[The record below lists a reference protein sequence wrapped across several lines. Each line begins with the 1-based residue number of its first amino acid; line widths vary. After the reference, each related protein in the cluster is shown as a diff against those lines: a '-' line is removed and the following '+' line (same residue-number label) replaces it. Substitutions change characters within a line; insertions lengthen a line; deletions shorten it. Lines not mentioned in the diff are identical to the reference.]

1 MIVLN
6 IGVFVI
12 CLGVCFGIGFIV
24 GNVRRINNS
33 RVGRCHSLLTHSKG
47 NKTNLLIYKTENITV
62 ETINKN
68 KYKKEEVQN
77 MEGFMMFKKALQKHF
92 DEMQKEVTHLF
103 EVNVDKD
110 ELWNTYLDSFPTGT
124 NEIFRE
130 RREHDCSCCRQ
141 FIKNIG
147 SAVII
152 KNNQIHTIWELNL
165 GDTTYQPVCDALDAF
180 IKAHTVTDIYTTKFP
195 KIGTDFNFEEIN
207 GKSHQW
213 DHFFLE
219 LPSKFVNRSSRSNE
233 EVKGQFRDTRNVFKR
248 SLDEITMEALDTIL
262 ELINSNTLY
271 KGEEW
276 EGVLTEFKKYK
287 NEYDKLTS
295 DAEKDLYAW
304 EKSVTAGMA
313 IGRIRN
319 HSIGTLL
326 INVSEDMDLDTAVK
340 KYEQIVAPSNYKRPK
355 AIFTKKML
363 EDAKKT
369 ITELGYMDSLQ
380 RRFANL
386 NDITVNNVLFS
397 NKSAARR
404 MVGAD
409 DIFGQMEKDV
419 VVSPKKFSKVE
430 EISAQDFID
439 KVLPTAKEI
448 EAFVEN
454 KHEKN
459 FVSMIAP
466 VNSDAKTMFKWNNGL
481 SWAYS
486 GNITDSD
493 MKQNVKAAGGNVDGV
508 LRFSIMWNEGQND
521 NSDLDAHCKEPDG
534 NEIYY
539 GNCRKPTMSRCGGQ
553 LDIDITHPME
563 QMVGKPSVE
572 NITWAD
578 MSHMKPGVYKFFVN
592 QYAARGSKG
601 FKAEIEFNGEI
612 FAFEYNRP
620 VSGNVQVAE
629 VTLDE
634 NGNFSIKEKLAGN
647 SSISSREIWGV
658 NTNQFVPVSVISYS
672 PNYFDEQDGIGH
684 RHLFFFLKDCVNSE
698 EPNGFYLE
706 FLDNDL
712 MKHKRVFEALG
723 AKCHVED
730 TDDQLSGIG
739 FSMTKRADLVVK
751 VKGATERVMKIKF

>member
-1 MIVLN
+1 MD
-6 IGVFVI
+6 
-12 CLGVCFGIGFIV
+12 
-24 GNVRRINNS
+24 
-33 RVGRCHSLLTHSKG
+33 
-47 NKTNLLIYKTENITV
+47 
-62 ETINKN
+62 
-68 KYKKEEVQN
+68 
-77 MEGFMMFKKALQKHF
+77 GFMMFKKALQKHF
-92 DEMQKEVTHLF
+92 DEMQRGATYLF

-110 ELWNTYLDSFPTGT
+110 ELWNTYLDSFPAGT

-130 RREHDCSCCRQ
+130 RREHDCSYCRQ

-152 KNNQIHTIWELNL
+152 KNNQIHTIWELGL

-180 IKAHTVTDIYTTKFP
+180 VKAHTVTDIYTTNFP

-207 GKSHQW
+207 GKSHRW

-219 LPSKFVNRSSRSNE
+219 LPSKFVNRTSRSNE
-233 EVKGQFRDTRNVFKR
+233 EVKGRFRDTRNVFKR

-276 EGVLTEFKKYK
+276 KGVLAEFKRYK
-287 NEYDKLTS
+287 KEYDKLTS
-295 DAEKDLYAW
+295 DSEKELFAW

-419 VVSPKKFSKVE
+419 AVSPKKFSKVE
-430 EISAQDFID
+430 EISVQDFID

-466 VNSDAKTMFKWNNGL
+466 VNPDAKTMFKWNNGL

-534 NEIYY
+534 NEIYFS
-539 GNCRKPTMSRCGGQ
+539 NCRKPNTSRCGGQ
-553 LDIDITHPME
+553 LDIDITRPMT
-563 QMVGKPSVE
+563 QMTGKPSVE

-612 FAFEYNRP
+612 SAFEYNRP

-634 NGNFSIKEKLAGN
+634 NGNFSIKEKLSGS
-647 SSISSREIWGV
+647 SSISSREIWDV

-672 PNYFDEQDGIGH
+672 PNYFDDQNGIGH
-684 RHLFFFLKDCVNSE
+684 KHLFFFLKGCKNSE
-698 EPNGFYLE
+698 EPNGYYNE
-706 FLDNDL
+706 FLKNDL
-712 MKHKRVFEALG
+712 EKHKRVFEALG
-723 AKCHVED
+723 AKCHVEN

>member
-1 MIVLN
+1 ME
-6 IGVFVI
+6 FTEM
-12 CLGVCFGIGFIV
+12 
-24 GNVRRINNS
+24 RD
-33 RVGRCHSLLTHSKG
+33 K
-47 NKTNLLIYKTENITV
+47 LIE
-62 ETINKN
+62 
-68 KYKKEEVQN
+68 
-77 MEGFMMFKKALQKHF
+77 HF
-92 DEMQKEVTHLF
+92 NEMVKDIDHLF
-103 EVNVDKD
+103 EVAVDKD
-110 ELWNTYLDSFPTGT
+110 ELWNLYLDSFPAGT
-124 NEIFRE
+124 NEIYRE
-130 RREHDCSCCRQ
+130 RRWHDCSCCRQ
-141 FIKNIG
+141 FIKTIG
-147 SAVII
+147 NAVVI
-152 KNNQIHTIWELNL
+152 KDNQIETIWDFRTD
-165 GDTTYQPVCDALDAF
+165 DTTYQPVLNALSAY
-180 IKAHTVTDIYTTKFP
+180 IKSHAVSDIYVSKFK
-195 KIGTDFNFEEIN
+195 KIGTLQNYEEMEN
-207 GKSHQW
+207 GQMHEW
-213 DHFFLE
+213 THFFVEFPDRLVD
-219 LPSKFVNRSSRSNE
+219 KSSRSE
-233 EVKGQFRDTRNVFKR
+233 GDVKGGFRDTRNVFKR
-248 SLDEITMEALDTIL
+248 SLDEIDMDSLDTIF

-276 EGVLTEFKKYK
+276 KGALTEFRKYK
-287 NEYDKLTS
+287 KEYDKLTS
-295 DAEKDLYAW
+295 DSEKELYAW
-304 EKSVTAGMA
+304 EKSVKAGIA

-326 INVSEDMDLDTAVK
+326 VNVSEGMDLDTAVK

-386 NDITVNNVLFS
+386 NDITINNVLFS

-404 MVGAD
+404 MVGSD

-466 VNSDAKTMFKWNNGL
+466 VSTDAKTMFKWNNGL

-508 LRFSIMWNEGQND
+508 LRFSSMWNEGQND

-534 NEIYY
+534 NEIYF
-539 GNCRKPTMSRCGGQ
+539 GNCRKPDASRCGGQ
-553 LDIDITHPME
+553 LDVDITRPME

-578 MSHMKPGVYKFFVN
+578 MSHMKPGVYKFFVH

-601 FKAEIEFNGEI
+601 FKAEVEFNGEI
-612 FAFEYNRP
+612 YSFEYNKP

-634 NGNFSIKEKLAGN
+634 NGNFSIKEKLVGN
-647 SSISSREIWGV
+647 SSVSSREIWGV

-672 PNYFDEQDGIGH
+672 PNYFDEQEGIGH
-684 RHLFFFLKDCVNSE
+684 RHLFFFLKDCVNTE

-739 FSMTKRADLVVK
+739 FSMTKRAELVVK

>member
-1 MIVLN
+1 ME
-6 IGVFVI
+6 F
-12 CLGVCFGIGFIV
+12 
-24 GNVRRINNS
+24 
-33 RVGRCHSLLTHSKG
+33 
-47 NKTNLLIYKTENITV
+47 TEMRD
-62 ETINKN
+62 KL
-68 KYKKEEVQN
+68 
-77 MEGFMMFKKALQKHF
+77 MEHF
-92 DEMQKEVTHLF
+92 NEMVKDIDHLF
-103 EVNVDKD
+103 EVAVDKD
-110 ELWNTYLDSFPTGT
+110 ELWNLYLDSFPTGT
-124 NEIFRE
+124 NEICRE

-141 FIKNIG
+141 FIQTIG
-147 SAVII
+147 NAVVI
-152 KNNQIHTIWELNL
+152 KDNQIETIWDFRTD
-165 GDTTYQPVCDALDAF
+165 DTTYQPVLNALSAF
-180 IKAHTVTDIYTTKFP
+180 IKSHAVSDIYVSKFK
-195 KIGTDFNFEEIN
+195 KIGTLQNYEEMED
-207 GKSHQW
+207 GQMHEW
-213 DHFFLE
+213 THFFVE
-219 LPSKFVNRSSRSNE
+219 LPDRLVDKSSRSE
-233 EVKGQFRDTRNVFKR
+233 GDIKGGFRDTRNVFKR
-248 SLDEITMEALDTIL
+248 SLDEIDMDSLDTIL

-276 EGVLTEFKKYK
+276 KGALTEFRKYK
-287 NEYDKLTS
+287 KEYDKLTS
-295 DAEKDLYAW
+295 DSEKELYAW
-304 EKSVTAGMA
+304 EKSVKAGIA

-326 INVSEDMDLDTAVK
+326 VNVSEGMDLDTAVK

-386 NDITVNNVLFS
+386 NDITINNVLFS

-466 VNSDAKTMFKWNNGL
+466 VSPDAKTMFKWNNGL

-508 LRFSIMWNEGQND
+508 LRFSIMWNEEQND

-534 NEIYY
+534 NEIYF
-539 GNCRKPTMSRCGGQ
+539 GNCRKPGTSRCGGQ
-553 LDIDITHPME
+553 LDVDITRPME
-563 QMVGKPSVE
+563 QMAGRPSVE

-578 MSHMKPGVYKFFVN
+578 ISHMKPGVYKFFVH
-592 QYAARGSKG
+592 QFAARGSKG
-601 FKAEIEFNGEI
+601 FKAEVEFNGEI
-612 FAFEYNRP
+612 YSFEYNKP

-647 SSISSREIWGV
+647 SSVSSREIWGV

-672 PNYFDEQDGIGH
+672 PNYFDEQEGIGH
-684 RHLFFFLKDCVNSE
+684 RHLFFFLKDCVNTE

-739 FSMTKRADLVVK
+739 FSMTKRAELVVK

>member
-1 MIVLN
+1 MD
-6 IGVFVI
+6 
-12 CLGVCFGIGFIV
+12 GF
-24 GNVRRINNS
+24 
-33 RVGRCHSLLTHSKG
+33 LK
-47 NKTNLLIYKTENITV
+47 
-62 ETINKN
+62 
-68 KYKKEEVQN
+68 
-77 MEGFMMFKKALQKHF
+77 FKKALQDHF
-92 DEMQKEVTHLF
+92 NDMQKDVTHLF

-110 ELWNTYLDSFPTGT
+110 ELWNTYLDSFPAGT
-124 NEIFRE
+124 NNIFRE

-147 SAVII
+147 AAVTI
-152 KNNQIHTIWELNL
+152 KDNQVHTIWELELN
-165 GDTTYQPVCDALDAF
+165 DSTYQPVCNALDAF
-180 IKAHTVTDIYTTKFP
+180 VKAHKVTDIYTTTFP
-195 KIGTDFNFEEIN
+195 KMGTDFNFEEIN
-207 GKSHQW
+207 GRSHRW

-219 LPSKFVNRSSRSNE
+219 LPSKFVNKSNSSNE
-233 EVKGQFRDTRNVFKR
+233 EIKGQFRDTRYVFKR
-248 SLDEITMEALDTIL
+248 SLDEITMDALDTIL

-276 EGVLTEFKKYK
+276 KSVLTEFKKYK
-287 NEYDKLTS
+287 KEYDKLTS
-295 DAEKDLYAW
+295 ESDKELYAW
-304 EKSVTAGMA
+304 EKSVTAGIA

-326 INVSEDMDLDTAVK
+326 LNVSEDMDLDTAVR

-380 RRFANL
+380 RRFATL

-404 MVGAD
+404 MNGAD
-409 DIFGQMEKDV
+409 DIFGQMEKEV
-419 VVSPKKFSKVE
+419 SVSPKKFSKVE

-448 EAFVEN
+448 EAFIEN

-466 VNSDAKTMFKWNNGL
+466 VNPDTKTMFKWNNGL

-508 LRFSIMWNEGQND
+508 LRFSIMWNENQND
-521 NSDLDAHCKEPDG
+521 NSDLDAHCLEPDG
-534 NEIYY
+534 NEIYF
-539 GNCRKPTMSRCGGQ
+539 GNCRKPSISRCGGQ
-553 LDIDITHPME
+553 LDVDITHPME
-563 QMVGKPSVE
+563 QMRGKPSVE

-578 MSHMKPGVYKFFVN
+578 MTHMKPGVYKFFVN

-601 FKAEIEFNGEI
+601 FKAEVEFNGEI
-612 FAFEYNRP
+612 YAFEYNKP
-620 VSGNVQVAE
+620 VSGNIRVAE
-629 VTLDE
+629 VTLDK
-634 NGNFSIKEKLAGN
+634 NGNFTITEKLSGI
-647 SSISSREIWGV
+647 SSVTSREIWRI

-684 RHLFFFLKDCVNSE
+684 RHLFFFLKDCANSE

-723 AKCHVED
+723 AKCHVEN

-739 FSMTKRADLVVK
+739 FSMTKRAELVVK
-751 VKGATERVMKIKF
+751 VKGATERILKIKF

>member
-1 MIVLN
+1 ME
-6 IGVFVI
+6 F
-12 CLGVCFGIGFIV
+12 
-24 GNVRRINNS
+24 
-33 RVGRCHSLLTHSKG
+33 
-47 NKTNLLIYKTENITV
+47 TEMRD
-62 ETINKN
+62 KL
-68 KYKKEEVQN
+68 
-77 MEGFMMFKKALQKHF
+77 MEHF
-92 DEMQKEVTHLF
+92 NEMVKDVDHLF
-103 EVNVDKD
+103 EVAVDKD
-110 ELWNTYLDSFPTGT
+110 ELWNLYLDSFPAGT
-124 NEIFRE
+124 NEIYRE
-130 RREHDCSCCRQ
+130 RRWHDCSCCRQ
-141 FIKNIG
+141 FIKTIGNAVTIKDNNIE
-147 SAVII
+147 
-152 KNNQIHTIWELNL
+152 TIWDFRTD
-165 GDTTYQPVCDALDAF
+165 DTTYQPVLDALSAF
-180 IKAHTVTDIYTTKFP
+180 IKSHAVSDIYVSKFN
-195 KIGTDFNFEEIN
+195 KIGTLQNYEEMED
-207 GKSHQW
+207 GHMHEW
-213 DHFFLE
+213 THFFVE
-219 LPSKFVNRSSRSNE
+219 LPDRLVDKSSRSE
-233 EVKGQFRDTRNVFKR
+233 GDIKGGFRDTRNVFKR
-248 SLDEITMEALDTIL
+248 SLDEIDMDSLDTIL

-276 EGVLTEFKKYK
+276 KGALTEFRKYK
-287 NEYDKLTS
+287 KEYDKLAS
-295 DAEKDLYAW
+295 DFEKELYAW
-304 EKSVTAGMA
+304 EKSVKAGIA

-326 INVSEDMDLDTAVK
+326 VNVSEGIDLDTAVK

-386 NDITVNNVLFS
+386 NDITINNVLFS

-466 VNSDAKTMFKWNNGL
+466 VSPDAKTMFKWNNGL

-534 NEIYY
+534 NEIYF
-539 GNCRKPTMSRCGGQ
+539 GNCRKPSTSRCGGQ
-553 LDIDITHPME
+553 LDVDITRPME
-563 QMVGKPSVE
+563 QMTGKPSVE

-601 FKAEIEFNGEI
+601 FKAEVEFNGEI
-612 FAFEYNRP
+612 YSFEYNKP

-647 SSISSREIWGV
+647 SSVSSREIWGV

-672 PNYFDEQDGIGH
+672 PNYFDEQEGIGH
-684 RHLFFFLKDCVNSE
+684 RHLFFFLKDCVNNES
-698 EPNGFYLE
+698 PNGYYNE
-706 FLDNDL
+706 FLKSDL
-712 MKHKRVFEALG
+712 EKHKRVFEALG

>member
-1 MIVLN
+1 ME
-6 IGVFVI
+6 FTEM
-12 CLGVCFGIGFIV
+12 
-24 GNVRRINNS
+24 R
-33 RVGRCHSLLTHSKG
+33 
-47 NKTNLLIYKTENITV
+47 NKL
-62 ETINKN
+62 
-68 KYKKEEVQN
+68 
-77 MEGFMMFKKALQKHF
+77 MEHF
-92 DEMQKEVTHLF
+92 NEMVKDIDHLF
-103 EVNVDKD
+103 EVAVDKD
-110 ELWNTYLDSFPTGT
+110 ELWNLYLDSFPAGT
-124 NEIFRE
+124 NEIYRE
-130 RREHDCSCCRQ
+130 RRWHDCSCCRQ
-141 FIKNIG
+141 FIKTIG
-147 SAVII
+147 NAVVI
-152 KNNQIHTIWELNL
+152 KDNQIETIWDFRTD
-165 GDTTYQPVCDALDAF
+165 DTTYQPVLNALSDY
-180 IKAHTVTDIYTTKFP
+180 IKSHAVSDIYVSKFK
-195 KIGTDFNFEEIN
+195 KIGTLQNYEEMEN
-207 GKSHQW
+207 GQMHEW
-213 DHFFLE
+213 THFFVE
-219 LPSKFVNRSSRSNE
+219 LPDRLVDKSSRSE
-233 EVKGQFRDTRNVFKR
+233 GDIKGGFRDTRNVFKR
-248 SLDEITMEALDTIL
+248 SLDEIDMDSLDTIL

-276 EGVLTEFKKYK
+276 KGVLTEFRKYK
-287 NEYDKLTS
+287 KEYDNLSS
-295 DAEKDLYAW
+295 DTEKELYAW
-304 EKSVTAGMA
+304 EKSVKSGIA

-326 INVSEDMDLDTAVK
+326 INVSEGMDLDTAVK

-386 NDITVNNVLFS
+386 NDITINNVLFS

-404 MVGAD
+404 MVGSD

-466 VNSDAKTMFKWNNGL
+466 VSPDAKTMFKWNNGL

-493 MKQNVKAAGGNVDGV
+493 MKQNVKAAGGNVDGI

-534 NEIYY
+534 NEIYF
-539 GNCRKPTMSRCGGQ
+539 GNCRKPSTSRCGGQ
-553 LDIDITHPME
+553 LDVDITRPME

-592 QYAARGSKG
+592 QYVARGSKG
-601 FKAEIEFNGEI
+601 FKAEVEFNGEI
-612 FAFEYNRP
+612 YSFEYNKP

-647 SSISSREIWGV
+647 SSVSSREIWGV

-672 PNYFDEQDGIGH
+672 PNYFDEQEGIGH
-684 RHLFFFLKDCVNSE
+684 RHLFFFLKDCVNTE

-739 FSMTKRADLVVK
+739 FSMTKRAELVVK